1 MKGYRFPL
9 PYLPYTKRCNTFC
22 PTLRFKKILNQIGF
36 YVIFGFTI
44 LGFTIIYVGLGTR
57 SSSPNVYLIIIG
69 LSFLLPL
76 IIYLISIKIKSKRNE
91 ERHQRELFEF
101 KRKAIKVKVDL
112 GNVSIKSN
120 CWNDI
125 VVTDKTK
132 YAGFNELFGDTNR
145 NVKSVR
151 KSLNHV
157 SIKIPYQGK
166 TIKYDFSNAMDI
178 TKLKI
183 HFAIKKETTLYI
195 DPVDKNRMY
204 LDLEFIE

>member
-1 MKGYRFPL
+1 MKL
-9 PYLPYTKRCNTFC
+9 KE
-22 PTLRFKKILNQIGF
+22 ILNQIGF

-44 LGFTIIYVGLGTR
+44 LGFTIIYVGLGSS

-69 LSFLLPL
+69 LSFLLPF
-76 IIYLISIKIKSKRNE
+76 IIYLISNKIKSKRNE
-91 ERHQRELFEF
+91 KRHQRELFEF

-120 CWNDI
+120 SWNDI
-125 VVTDKTK
+125 VVTDKST
-132 YAGFNELFGDTNR
+132 YARFNELFGDTNR

-157 SIKIPYQGK
+157 SIKIPYQSK
-166 TIKYDFSNAMDI
+166 TIKYDFSNAMDS

-183 HFAIKKETTLYI
+183 HFVIKKETTLYI